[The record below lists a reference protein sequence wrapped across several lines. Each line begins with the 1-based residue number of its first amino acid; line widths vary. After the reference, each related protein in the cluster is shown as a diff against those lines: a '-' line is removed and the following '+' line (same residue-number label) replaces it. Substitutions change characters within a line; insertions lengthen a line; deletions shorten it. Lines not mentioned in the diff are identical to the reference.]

1 MGAIQEVGH
10 AAWQVE
16 RPLVVRTSRRTW
28 ERSYVVAVV
37 ALDAAAALTA
47 VITANMRYSGHPLE
61 SQPPWEQVA
70 FTATLVLLWLTAM
83 AATRSYEPRFLGL
96 GSEEYRRILVAAVA
110 VMATV
115 ATVSWATN
123 ATVARSYVIMA
134 LPLASALTLL
144 GRYGARKFV
153 HRRRRIGSFMSDVVL
168 VGHGHPAAELVQQM
182 RRDAHHGMRVV
193 GACVPDGR
201 QSSELTDVGVPV
213 WGSFDDIDAVM
224 ADTAAD
230 AVAVLSC
237 PEMDGAAL
245 RRLSWSLA
253 QSGIDLLVAPALM
266 DVAGPRIAI
275 RPVCG
280 LPLLHVDEPEL
291 SGGRR
296 VAKMCVDRTA
306 AVLSLVLLMPMLV
319 CIGIAVRL
327 TSRGPAIFRQRRLG
341 LRGREFTMLKFRTM
355 TQDAELRRAEL
366 ASSNTH
372 SDGHIF
378 KVQND
383 PRVTPL
389 GRWLRRTSLDELP
402 QLVNIA
408 LGHMSLVG
416 PRPLP
421 STDLPYDGDA
431 RRRLF
436 VKPGLTGLWQIS
448 GRSDLNWDESVRLD
462 LRYVENWSLALDALI
477 IWKTLFAVVK
487 RKGAY

>member
-1 MGAIQEVGH
+1 MGAIQEVRH
-10 AAWQVE
+10 AAWRVE

-37 ALDAAAALTA
+37 VLDASAALTA
-47 VITANMRYSGHPLE
+47 VITANLRYRGHPLE
-61 SQPPWEQVA
+61 NQPPWQQAA
-70 FTATLVLLWLTAM
+70 FTAILVLLWLTAM

-153 HRRRRIGSFMSDVVL
+153 HRRRRIGYFMSDVVL

-201 QSSELTDVGVPV
+201 QSTELTDVGVPV
-213 WGSFDDIDAVM
+213 WGSFDHIDAVV

-296 VAKMCVDRTA
+296 VAKMCVDRMA

-327 TSRGPAIFRQRRLG
+327 SSRGPAIFRQRRLG

-355 TQDAELRRAEL
+355 ALDAELRRAEL
-366 ASSNTH
+366 ASSNSH
-372 SDGHIF
+372 SNGHIF

-421 STDLPYDGDA
+421 STDVPYEGDA

-448 GRSDLNWDESVRLD
+448 GRSDLDWDESVRLD